1 MGEGGRPKLCYLP
14 PYIGSRGRFGM
25 RLKTASVIDWAM
37 VENIIKLSFEL
48 AAPKSLSKPIG

>member
-1 MGEGGRPKLCYLP
+1 MLFYLSR
-14 PYIGSRGRFGM
+14 YIGSRGWFGM